1 MRHSAESPAATL
13 VPCAVWVVAQL
24 SATVTVRVVIRLP
37 PNPAR
42 TFKCVLAR
50 GRALGKHRLLHVR
63 TSLLCTPTE
72 GLFVAAFTQREVDYL
87 RSQPL
92 MRFAS
97 ASPTGR
103 PDVAAV
109 AFEVDGDDIVT
120 AGFDITKTV
129 RYRNIEANPRAAVVI
144 DDLAAVEP
152 WTPRGIKV
160 RGRVRIEGDSS
171 GQRFRITPEVIW
183 SWGVNDPGPGIPT
196 MERREIA
203 S

>member
-1 MRHSAESPAATL
+1 M
-13 VPCAVWVVAQL
+13 
-24 SATVTVRVVIRLP
+24 
-37 PNPAR
+37 
-42 TFKCVLAR
+42 
-50 GRALGKHRLLHVR
+50 
-63 TSLLCTPTE
+63 
-72 GLFVAAFTQREVDYL
+72 AAFTQREVDYL

-109 AFEVDGDDIVT
+109 VFEVDGDDIVT
-120 AGFDITKTV
+120 AGFDIAKTV
-129 RYRNIEANPRAAVVI
+129 RYRNIQANPRAAVVV

-160 RGRVRIEGDSS
+160 RGRVRIEGDDS

-183 SWGVNDPGPGIPT
+183 SWGINDPAPGIPM
-196 MERREIA
+196 MERREIP

>member
-1 MRHSAESPAATL
+1 
-13 VPCAVWVVAQL
+13 
-24 SATVTVRVVIRLP
+24 
-37 PNPAR
+37 
-42 TFKCVLAR
+42 
-50 GRALGKHRLLHVR
+50 
-63 TSLLCTPTE
+63 
-72 GLFVAAFTQREVDYL
+72 VAAFTQREVDYL

>member
-1 MRHSAESPAATL
+1 M
-13 VPCAVWVVAQL
+13 
-24 SATVTVRVVIRLP
+24 
-37 PNPAR
+37 
-42 TFKCVLAR
+42 
-50 GRALGKHRLLHVR
+50 
-63 TSLLCTPTE
+63 
-72 GLFVAAFTQREVDYL
+72 AAFTQREVDYL

-109 AFEVDGDDIVT
+109 VFEVDGDDIVT
-120 AGFDITKTV
+120 AGFDIAKTV
-129 RYRNIEANPRAAVVI
+129 RYRNVQANPRAAVVI

-160 RGRVRIEGDSS
+160 RGRVRIEGDDS

-183 SWGVNDPGPGIPT
+183 SWGINDPGPGVPT
-196 MERREIA
+196 MERRDIP